1 MFNVQE
7 QELPNIFLYQGD
19 FPELYSPSSPFVLQY
34 YQTKDSLMDVEVYKR
49 FLENAISSFRKSR
62 TYRHY
67 KAYLMDLGLDRC
79 QFHSALKS
87 SENKE
92 EKMVDLEM
100 HHAILTIFDIALIIT
115 EHVLNTT
122 GYITTFDLI
131 HILKWVHKNNMVGV
145 VMLSKTAHQLYH
157 NTNEFFIHP
166 SMVFGKWWE
175 FLFEFKYGIT
185 VDIANKLIWYLNT
198 AIEKG
203 QSDDGGLLDLREH
216 IKDWSV
222 YNDINFR

>member
-1 MFNVQE
+1 
-7 QELPNIFLYQGD
+7 
-19 FPELYSPSSPFVLQY
+19 
-34 YQTKDSLMDVEVYKR
+34 
-49 FLENAISSFRKSR
+49 
-62 TYRHY
+62 
-67 KAYLMDLGLDRC
+67 
-79 QFHSALKS
+79 
-87 SENKE
+87 
-92 EKMVDLEM
+92 MVDLEM

-131 HILKWVHKNNMVGV
+131 HILKWVHKNNMVGI

-175 FLFEFKYGIT
+175 FLSEFRYGIT
-185 VDIANKLIWYLNT
+185 IDVANKLIWYLNT

-203 QSDDGGLLDLREH
+203 QSDDGGLLNLREH

>member
-1 MFNVQE
+1 
-7 QELPNIFLYQGD
+7 
-19 FPELYSPSSPFVLQY
+19 
-34 YQTKDSLMDVEVYKR
+34 
-49 FLENAISSFRKSR
+49 
-62 TYRHY
+62 
-67 KAYLMDLGLDRC
+67 MDLGLDRC

-157 NTNEFFIHP
+157 NTNEFFI
-166 SMVFGKWWE
+166 
-175 FLFEFKYGIT
+175 IT
-185 VDIANKLIWYLNT
+185 SQRLVESFILIHH
-198 AIEKG
+198 G
-203 QSDDGGLLDLREH
+203 Q
-216 IKDWSV
+216 
-222 YNDINFR
+222 